1 MKLESRVIQIKMTC
15 LKVIINSKQHLIQ
28 PYTRW
33 FELFEHNIKFSHFK
47 SMYIYIHIHIHI
59 VIYVSL
65 SNVFPKIAKELLFDG
80 NHGDVLR
87 SKLLLGVKAYDLDIQ
102 YRHFLN
108 LNLNACS
115 LIQSY

>member
-15 LKVIINSKQHLIQ
+15 LMVIIISKQHLIQ

-33 FELFEHNIKFSHFK
+33 FKLFEHNIKFSHFK
-47 SMYIYIHIHIHI
+47 SMYMYMTICIHIHI

-65 SNVFPKIAKELLFDG
+65 SNVFPKIAKDLLFDG

-108 LNLNACS
+108 LNKMLVP
-115 LIQSY
+115 